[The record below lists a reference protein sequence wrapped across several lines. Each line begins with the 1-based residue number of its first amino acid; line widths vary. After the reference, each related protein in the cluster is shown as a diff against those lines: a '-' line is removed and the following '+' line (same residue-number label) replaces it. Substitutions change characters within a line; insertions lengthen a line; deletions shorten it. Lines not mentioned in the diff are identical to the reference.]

1 MILEKIYETGK
12 KLGLTRSDIG
22 YILSSDSKEQ
32 NNVRCASPTE
42 VYKGTY
48 TYGTISIKDFK

>member
-12 KLGLTRSDIG
+12 NLGLTHDDIG
-22 YILSSDSKEQ
+22 HILSSDSKERD
-32 NNVRCASPTE
+32 NIGYTSPTE